1 MRLGVKGRE
10 EESRDVKRRGEDR
23 EAEAGRLGGKR
34 KRRRRRQ
41 QIYEAIGM

>member
-1 MRLGVKGRE
+1 MTEKG
-10 EESRDVKRRGEDR
+10 GDR
-23 EAEAGRLGGKR
+23 EAEVGRLGGKR